1 MPTPGNTAAFRAS
14 LWTNMEKLVD
24 HICTVCG
31 QVNIFESEK
40 NINYGLIPG
49 YFKLCDL
56 GNVSLNL

>member
-31 QVNIFESEK
+31 QVRILESGK
-40 NINYGLIPG
+40 NINYGLMPCCA
-49 YFKLCDL
+49 KLCDVGQL
-56 GNVSLNL
+56 S

>member
-31 QVNIFESEK
+31 QVSIFESEK
-40 NINYGLIPG
+40 NINYGLTPG
-49 YFKLCDL
+49 CFKFCEL
-56 GNVSLNL
+56 GKVSVNL